1 MIPVRKKRAGLL
13 WAVPLLVGVASVASA
28 QATPEPSS
36 AVVSTKPAENP
47 DANIEP
53 RKPSI
58 SESSDDAS
66 ISVDPA
72 TLLPELP
79 GVPHA
84 NATLVGGTIER
95 LDYVRDRI
103 TVRVFGGGKQTVLF
117 DPRTQVYRGGKTSTV
132 AGLRQGERVYLD
144 TILDGSTVFARA
156 MRLDAARATGE
167 MQGVVTKFRADRGEL
182 TLRDALTPNT
192 VQVRMMSGT
201 KISEGDR
208 SATSGELVPGC
219 LVSIAFSP
227 DGASK
232 NTASEIS
239 ILAHPGTRY
248 TFVGDVVHLDLR
260 SGLLVLNSSTDHK
273 TYEVYLDPA
282 TTPDDGLH
290 AGANV
295 TVVTSFDG
303 SRYAVRSIAIT
314 SR

>member
-1 MIPVRKKRAGLL
+1 MWKKCGVFL
-13 WAVPLLVGVASVASA
+13 WAAPVLGSIALANVANA
-28 QATPEPSS
+28 QAKPESS
-36 AVVSTKPAENP
+36 AAVVSPKPPENTEG
-47 DANIEP
+47 NIEP

-58 SESSDDAS
+58 SENADDAS

-72 TLLPELP
+72 TLLPDLP
-79 GVPHA
+79 ALPHA

-103 TVRVFGGGKQTVLF
+103 TVRLFGGGKETVLF
-117 DPRTQVYRGGKTSTV
+117 DPRTQVYRGNKTSNV
-132 AGLRQGERVYLD
+132 ADLRQGERVYLD

-156 MRLDAARATGE
+156 MRLDATRATGE
-167 MQGVVTKFRADRGEL
+167 MQGVVIKLRRDRGEL

-192 VQVRMMSGT
+192 VQVRVTSGT
-201 KISEGDR
+201 KVNEGDR

-219 LVSIAFSP
+219 LVSVAFSP
-227 DGASK
+227 DGTGK
-232 NTASEIS
+232 NSASEIS

-282 TTPDDGLH
+282 LTPDDNLH

-295 TVVTSFDG
+295 TVVTTFDG
-303 SRYAVRSIAIT
+303 SRYAVRTIAINA
-314 SR
+314 R